1 MLHCNISPQTSHVK
15 AGQSE
20 LPPSKA
26 LKKKKKKNVAA
37 DSIPKREAKEL
48 SVRIHYF
55 QKHRAKA

>member
-26 LKKKKKKNVAA
+26 LKKKKKNVAA

>member
-20 LPPSKA
+20 LPPNEA
-26 LKKKKKKNVAA
+26 LKKKKKNGAA

-48 SVRIHYF
+48 SVRIRYF
-55 QKHRAKA
+55 QKHHAKA

>member
-26 LKKKKKKNVAA
+26 LKKKKNVAA

-48 SVRIHYF
+48 SVRIRYF

>member
-26 LKKKKKKNVAA
+26 LKKKNVAA

-48 SVRIHYF
+48 SVRIRYF

>member
-20 LPPSKA
+20 LPPNEA
-26 LKKKKKKNVAA
+26 LQKKKVAA

-48 SVRIHYF
+48 SVRIRYF
-55 QKHRAKA
+55 QKHHAKA